1 MIIDKNHE
9 LISEIY
15 KSIDSKNISAEEL
28 LAHLKK
34 RKELQNIEDK
44 KIKESIEMIKALKKT

>member
-9 LISEIY
+9 LISEIF
-15 KSIDSKNISAEEL
+15 KSINSKNISAEQL

-44 KIKESIEMIKALKKT
+44 KIKESIEMIKALKET

>member
-44 KIKESIEMIKALKKT
+44 KIKESIKMIKALKES

>member
-1 MIIDKNHE
+1 VIIDKNHE

-44 KIKESIEMIKALKKT
+44 KIKESIEMIKALKET

>member
-28 LAHLKK
+28 LAHLEK
-34 RKELQNIEDK
+34 RKELQNWYSVK
-44 KIKESIEMIKALKKT
+44 RYTCPSQ

>member
-15 KSIDSKNISAEEL
+15 KSIDSKTISAEEL

-44 KIKESIEMIKALKKT
+44 KIKESIEMIKALKES

>member
-1 MIIDKNHE
+1 MIIDKNDE

-34 RKELQNIEDK
+34 RKELKYIEDK
-44 KIKESIEMIKALKKT
+44 KIKESIEMIKALQET

>member
-9 LISEIY
+9 LISVIY
-15 KSIDSKNISAEEL
+15 RSIDSKNISAEDL
-28 LAHLKK
+28 LTHLKK

-44 KIKESIEMIKALKKT
+44 KIKESIEMIKALKET